1 MTQTPQRSV
10 PLFTLDGV
18 HDADVSTH
26 FITTGDLLG
35 ISAFRFLREPSDDVV
50 LLIHGLTTS
59 TDMFVMPEHYNL
71 VDYLLDHGYT
81 DVWSLDFR
89 MSNRHSYNMR
99 RHSYTMD
106 DVALY
111 DFPAALEEIRTHIG
125 DRRLHVISHCLGAVS
140 FMMSLFGGAVTGVT
154 SAIANSVALT
164 PRVPRWSK
172 LKLTSAP
179 WMVETLLSVPYLDPR
194 ASEDPGHTRGRML
207 SAAVSKFHRECDVPA
222 CHMLSMMWGT
232 GWPALYEH
240 DNLHPVT
247 HARGGDLYG
256 PTSMNYYRHV
266 RKMVK
271 ANNTA
276 VKYDPQDP
284 RYDALPDNY
293 FQNAREIETPVLFM
307 TGAENKVFTDSNIEC
322 HRRLER
328 LVPGR
333 HQLHVFPG
341 YGHQDPFMG
350 KHNDRDIFPRLVEF
364 LDENR
369 GGK

>member
-1 MTQTPQRSV
+1 MTQTQQRSV

-18 HDADVSTH
+18 HDAEVSTH

-59 TDMFVMPEHYNL
+59 TDMFVMPEHYNI

-111 DFPAALEEIRTHIG
+111 DFPAAIDEIRKHIG

-140 FMMSLFGGAVTGVT
+140 FMMSLFGGTVTGIT

-194 ASEDPGHTRGRML
+194 ASEDPGAPVAGCCPPL
-207 SAAVSKFHRECDVPA
+207 SRSSIVSATC
-222 CHMLSMMWGT
+222 
-232 GWPALYEH
+232 
-240 DNLHPVT
+240 
-247 HARGGDLYG
+247 
-256 PTSMNYYRHV
+256 
-266 RKMVK
+266 
-271 ANNTA
+271 
-276 VKYDPQDP
+276 
-284 RYDALPDNY
+284 
-293 FQNAREIETPVLFM
+293 
-307 TGAENKVFTDSNIEC
+307 
-322 HRRLER
+322 RRATCSA
-328 LVPGR
+328 
-333 HQLHVFPG
+333 
-341 YGHQDPFMG
+341 
-350 KHNDRDIFPRLVEF
+350 
-364 LDENR
+364 
-369 GGK
+369 